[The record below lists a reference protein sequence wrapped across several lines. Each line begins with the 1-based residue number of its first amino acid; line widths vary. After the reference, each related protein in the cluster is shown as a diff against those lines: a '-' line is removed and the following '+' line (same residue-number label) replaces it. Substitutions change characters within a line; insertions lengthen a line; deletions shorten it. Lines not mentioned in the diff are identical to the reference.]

1 MVSTMFSKPNKITEQ
16 SATPPTAAQA
26 KPAKPAPIQEP
37 PKIVAT
43 NSSTPPSIISAEL
56 TLTGNLASTGE
67 IHIDGKVDGDINS
80 RALTIGEKG
89 VVTGSVCAD
98 SIRICGTVKGEIK
111 GKNIIL
117 TKTAEVNGDIVHES
131 LTIEAGAF
139 LDGNVR
145 RADSAVANTS
155 SKVSVLKPPA

>member
-1 MVSTMFSKPNKITEQ
+1 MFSKPNKITEQ
-16 SATPPTAAQA
+16 STTPPAPIQA
-26 KPAKPAPIQEP
+26 KPAAPASIKEH
-37 PKIVAT
+37 PKAVANT
-43 NSSTPPSIISAEL
+43 SPTPPSIISAEL

-67 IHIDGKVDGDINS
+67 IQIDGKVDGDITS
-80 RALTIGEKG
+80 RALTVGEKG
-89 VVTGSVCAD
+89 IVTGSVSAE

-111 GKNIIL
+111 GKNVVL

-139 LDGNVR
+139 LDGNVK
-145 RADSAVANTS
+145 RAESAVANTS